1 MKLTSRL
8 CRSRGFPSLGL
19 GLGLGLGLQVER
31 DESDRIFMQI
41 AIFNQHF
48 WITIRVRV
56 IRDIRNI
63 RVRSHDLVTPFFFYK
78 NTVYKNTKAQ
88 YPLKLRIS

>member
-8 CRSRGFPSLGL
+8 CRSRDFPSLGL
-19 GLGLGLGLQVER
+19 GLGLGLKLGLGLGLQVER

-56 IRDIRNI
+56 IRDIRDI
-63 RVRSHDLVTPFFFYK
+63 RVRVRVT
-78 NTVYKNTKAQ
+78 VRVRV
-88 YPLKLRIS
+88 RIRL

>member
-1 MKLTSRL
+1 MK
-8 CRSRGFPSLGL
+8 LGL
-19 GLGLGLGLQVER
+19 GLGSQVEN

-56 IRDIRNI
+56 IRDIRDI
-63 RVRSHDLVTPFFFYK
+63 RVRVR
-78 NTVYKNTKAQ
+78 V
-88 YPLKLRIS
+88 RIRL

>member
-1 MKLTSRL
+1 M
-8 CRSRGFPSLGL
+8 LGL
-19 GLGLGLGLQVER
+19 CSLVEK

-56 IRDIRNI
+56 IRDIRDI
-63 RVRSHDLVTPFFFYK
+63 RVRVRVIISYVLMMTFNIWAFFRVLTAVNKRNNFFNQFYR
-78 NTVYKNTKAQ
+78 
-88 YPLKLRIS
+88 LIR